1 MSFFDEILSETGLS
15 LPASGYNIVDYNG
28 EVLYAE
34 GIKRVLSFDRTS
46 VRLEAR
52 KAVITVDGE
61 DLTVENLT
69 RGARSLPAALRPFAR
84 KRNERYGD

>member
-61 DLTVENLT
+61 DLTVEKLDEGSAVVAGSIT
-69 RGARSLPAALRPFAR
+69 AVRTE
-84 KRNERYGD
+84 KK